1 MVVEVTEEGLEE
13 FFSVI
18 APLLDE
24 RQRRVVAGATARLL
38 GRGGT
43 TAVARAAEM
52 SRNTVTTG
60 AVELEAGEA
69 ALDDRVCRVGGGRKQ
84 AIDKDPNLLLE
95 LDDLVSPEARGDPM
109 SPLRW
114 TSKSTY
120 KLADALR
127 AKGFDVGPTTVRELL
142 HEMGYSLQGTSKQKE
157 GAQHVD
163 RDAQFHH
170 INDTA
175 AAFVANGQPVISVD
189 AKKKELIGEYANAGQ
204 EYQPTGK
211 PTRTKVHDFIDPEM
225 GKAIPYGVYDL
236 GADEGWVSV
245 GDDADT
251 AGFAVATIGRWW
263 AQMGRPRYPE
273 ATQLL
278 ICADAG
284 GSNGYRI
291 RAWKVELAKLAKE
304 TGLEITVAHFP
315 PGTSKWNKIEHRLF
329 SFITM
334 NWRGRPLTSYRV
346 MVQLIANTTT
356 KKGLKVNAALDESH
370 YPTGIKISN
379 EELAA
384 VPLTRNKFHGDWNYT
399 VHPEPL
405 K

>member
-1 MVVEVTEEGLEE
+1 MEVTEDGLEE

-18 APLLDE
+18 SPLLDE

-43 TAVARAAEM
+43 TVVAWAAGM

-60 AVELEAGEA
+60 ATEIETGDAGPEV
-69 ALDDRVCRVGGGRKQ
+69 RVRRVGGGRKQ

-127 AKGFDVGPTTVRELL
+127 TKGFDVGPTTVRELL

-170 INDTA
+170 INDSA
-175 AAFVANGQPVISVD
+175 AAFVADGQPVISVD
-189 AKKKELIGEYANAGQ
+189 AKKKELIGEYSNAGQ
-204 EYQPTGK
+204 EYQPSGK
-211 PTRTKVHDFIDPEM
+211 PDRTKVHDFIDPEM

-263 AQMGRPRYPE
+263 AQMGRPRYPK
-273 ATQLL
+273 ATRLL

-291 RAWKVELAKLAKE
+291 RAWKVELAKLATE

-356 KKGLKVNAALDESH
+356 KKGLKVNAALDEGY
-370 YPTGIKISN
+370 YPTGVKISK

-384 VPLTRNKFHGDWNYT
+384 VPLTRDTFHGDWNYT
-399 VHPEPL
+399 IHPQPL

>member
-1 MVVEVTEEGLEE
+1 VEVTEEGLKE

-18 APLLDE
+18 SPLLDE
-24 RQRRVVAGATARLL
+24 RQRRVIAGATARLL

-43 TAVARAAEM
+43 TAVARTAEM

-60 AVELEAGEA
+60 ATEIETSG
-69 ALDDRVCRVGGGRKQ
+69 ALPQDRVRRVGGGRKQ
-84 AIDKDPNLLLE
+84 VIDKDPNLLLE

-175 AAFVANGQPVISVD
+175 AAFMAKGQPVISVD
-189 AKKKELIGEYANAGQ
+189 AKKKELIGEYTNAGQ
-204 EYQPTGK
+204 EYQPSGK
-211 PTRTKVHDFIDPEM
+211 PVRTQVHDFIDPEM

-236 GADEGWVSV
+236 ANDEGWVSV

-251 AGFAVATIGRWW
+251 AAFAVATIGRWW
-263 AQMGRPRYPE
+263 AQMGRPRYPK
-273 ATQLL
+273 ATRLL

-356 KKGLKVNAALDESH
+356 TKGLKVNAALDEGY
-370 YPTGIKISN
+370 YPTGVKITK

-384 VPLTRNKFHGDWNYT
+384 VPITRDSFHGDWNYT
-399 VHPEPL
+399 IHPKPL

>member
-1 MVVEVTEEGLEE
+1 MVEVAEEQLAE
-13 FFSVI
+13 FFSTVL
-18 APLLDE
+18 PLLDE
-24 RQRRVVAGATARLL
+24 RQKRMVVGAGAKML
-38 GRGGT
+38 GRGG
-43 TAVARAAEM
+43 VSLVSRAAAV
-52 SRNTVTTG
+52 SRNTVITG
-60 AVELEAGEA
+60 ARQIASGETA
-69 ALDDRVCRVGGGRKQ
+69 PSPRVRREGAGRK
-84 AIDKDPNLLLE
+84 ALIDKDPDLLLE

-120 KLADALR
+120 NIAGALR
-127 AKGFDVGPTTVRELL
+127 AKGFTISPRTVGALL
-142 HEMGYSLQGTSKQKE
+142 SEMGYSLQGTSKQKE

-163 RDAQFHH
+163 RDAQFRH

-175 AAFVANGQPVISVD
+175 VAFMKDGQPVISVD
-189 AKKKELIGEYANAGQ
+189 AKKKELVGEYSNAGK
-204 EYQPTGK
+204 EFQPKGK
-211 PTRTKVHDFIDPEM
+211 PARTKVHDFIDPEM

-251 AGFAVATIGRWW
+251 AGFAVATISRWW
-263 AQMGRPRYPE
+263 AQMGRLRYPD
-273 ATQLL
+273 ATRLL
-278 ICADAG
+278 VCADAG

-291 RAWKVELAKLAKE
+291 RAWKVELSKLARE
-304 TGLEITVAHFP
+304 TGLEITVCHYP

-346 MVQLIANTTT
+346 IVQLIANTTT
-356 KKGLKVNAALDESH
+356 KKGLKVQAELDQRH
-370 YPTGIKISN
+370 YPTGVKVTDK
-379 EELAA
+379 ELSA
-384 VPLTRNKFHGDWNYT
+384 VPLTRHEFQGVWNYT
-399 VHPEPL
+399 VHPQPL